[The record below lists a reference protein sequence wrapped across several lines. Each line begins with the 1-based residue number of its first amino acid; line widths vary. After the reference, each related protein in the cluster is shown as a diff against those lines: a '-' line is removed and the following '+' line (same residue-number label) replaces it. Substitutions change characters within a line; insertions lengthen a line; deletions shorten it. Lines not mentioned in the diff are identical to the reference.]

1 MNFNEGNTSLK
12 IYMKV
17 LISGFD
23 PFGGEPINPALE
35 AVKLLPDNI
44 AGSEVIKVEI
54 PTVFNKSIETLESYI
69 QKHNPDAVICIGQ
82 AGGRFA
88 VMPER
93 VAINIDDARIKDNEG
108 NQPIDIKIKEDGE
121 NAYFSNLPIKAM
133 VKNMVDNGFPAA
145 VSNTAGTFVCNHIM
159 YGLLY
164 LIDKK
169 YTHVKGGFI
178 HVPYIPNQVVSKPN
192 IPYMNLQ
199 DISKCLELC
208 IEALVKNGDGDI
220 KTIGGTIC

>member
-1 MNFNEGNTSLK
+1 MDFNGAEASLK

-44 AGSEVIKVEI
+44 AGVEVIKVEI
-54 PTVFNKSIETLESYI
+54 PTVFNKSIKALEHSI
-69 QKHNPDAVICIGQ
+69 EEHKPDAVICVGQ

-133 VKNMVDNGFPAA
+133 VKNMVDNGFPGA

-169 YTHVKGGFI
+169 YPNMKGGFI
-178 HVPYIPNQVVSKPN
+178 HVPYIPNQVVTKPN
-192 IPYMNLQ
+192 TPYMNLQ
-199 DISKCLELC
+199 DISRCLELC
-208 IEALVKNGDGDI
+208 IEALVNNGDGDI